1 MQKVIRAPP
10 PNTQLTTAFVYP
22 FAFRWENEPPYPSLS
37 FFQHMILWCVK
48 VPDNTVSF
56 YGPSE
61 FKVMR
66 ANDDGAWVA
75 SNALPLLLASGSR
88 PEQGIVIRPWAEK
101 REGNSSQE
109 TSDAKGRP
117 RGTGQSMEVSYLGHL
132 EIVHPSSREVL
143 VELTGEVKVDPF
155 AVPTEEDEYDPAK
168 ALTHLMESLMRKALA
183 ELTEYAP
190 ERTSATSFP
199 YVLALTPKTAL
210 TYQAESQPAF
220 ETALAKLDALE
231 ADVVQQGRARFA
243 CRTLSGLEAAKAVR
257 LPPGLLVVEAP
268 AEDGKLTKGDVLLQI
283 DQDPALP
290 QRLARQWLTG
300 IPVQVKVRRA
310 SGGETEVVLP

>member
-1 MQKVIRAPP
+1 MSQRLIDVGIEVAGNRLA
-10 PNTQLTTAFVYP
+10 
-22 FAFRWENEPPYPSLS
+22 
-37 FFQHMILWCVK
+37 
-48 VPDNTVSF
+48 F

-66 ANDDGAWVA
+66 ANDDSAWVA
-75 SNALPLLLASGSR
+75 TNALPLLLASGSR
-88 PEQGIVIRPWAEK
+88 PDQGVVIRPWAEK

-109 TSDAKGRP
+109 TSDAKGRS
-117 RGTGQSMEVSYLGHL
+117 RGAGQSMEMSYLGHL

-155 AVPTEEDEYDPAK
+155 SAPTDEDEYDPAK

-190 ERTSATSFP
+190 ERNSSSAPFP

-210 TYQAESQPAF
+210 AYQGDSQTAF
-220 ETALAKLDALE
+220 ETTALGKLDALE
-231 ADVVQQGRARFA
+231 ADLVQQSRARFA
-243 CRTLSGLEAAKAVR
+243 CRTLSDLDAAKAVR
-257 LPPGLLVVEAP
+257 LPPGLLVVEIP
-268 AEDGKLTKGDVLLQI
+268 AEGSKLSKGDVLLQI

-300 IPVQVKVRRA
+300 LPVQVKVRKA
-310 SGGETEVVLP
+310 GGGETEVVLP